1 MEDYMY
7 NMLPQDEN
15 EYDRLK
21 SFLGMFTFKG
31 VRSILTHFDE
41 NSNSYNIKLIY
52 SHYMSEPI
60 YRFNIESDENKI
72 KFLIEKY
79 LEIPNDRITI
89 ESEIEKKDY

>member
-31 VRSILTHFDE
+31 VRSMLTRFDE
-41 NSNSYNIKLIY
+41 DSEVYEIKLIY
-52 SHYMSEPI
+52 NHYMNEPI
-60 YRFNIESDENKI
+60 YRFNIESDEDKI
-72 KFLIEKY
+72 KFLINKY
-79 LEIPNDRITI
+79 LEIPNDQISI
-89 ESEIEKKDY
+89 KSEIEKKDY